1 MTMPRH
7 LRVNAKA
14 RPGALP
20 MPADRKVSAFAPA
33 NVYDRWGDEA
43 AGIRAVAAGDNVIT
57 MFDDIGEDFWSG
69 GGVTAKKVAAQLR
82 AIGGDA
88 CDRGTT

>member
-43 AGIRAVAAGDNVIT
+43 AGIRVAASTVEDGRHQGLVL
-57 MFDDIGEDFWSG
+57 GEE
-69 GGVTAKKVAAQLR
+69 VVAQ
-82 AIGGDA
+82 
-88 CDRGTT
+88 RGARQ